1 MCLRGFGFL
10 MWIDL
15 DVEDIWN
22 RGIEAKLLC
31 LKELSKEEA
40 RKGIVS
46 FIDLE
51 LKAENIA
58 CRQGKTCFEIRF

>member
-10 MWIDL
+10 MLVDL

-22 RGIEAKLLC
+22 RGIETKLLC
-31 LKELSKEEA
+31 LKELFIEEA
-40 RKGIVS
+40 RKGIVF

-51 LKAENIA
+51 LKVENIA
-58 CRQGKTCFEIRF
+58 CRQAKTCF